1 MKILENI
8 KKNIND
14 FKADTLKLD
23 KFLTGTYTSYSFFQ
37 HKYPEVKKEFNEKKS
52 RSKDEIEAKMIFEN
66 LNESIS
72 IYKLEIYK
80 YCFIN
85 LIARLDAFLNDIA
98 KSMYLWKK
106 SDLEEDKRKKII
118 LEFSHASFKSK
129 LKHLK
134 KEFGLIFPSIE
145 EWELSIIE
153 LFSTRNII
161 LHNDGLVNETY
172 LNINKDSKLNIDD
185 KRVVDEE
192 YLKLTLVL
200 AIIIAKSIEEQVIKA
215 KDN

>member
-1 MKILENI
+1 
-8 KKNIND
+8 
-14 FKADTLKLD
+14 
-23 KFLTGTYTSYSFFQ
+23 
-37 HKYPEVKKEFNEKKS
+37 
-52 RSKDEIEAKMIFEN
+52 MIFT
-66 LNESIS
+66 LFWESQ
-72 IYKLEIYK
+72 E
-80 YCFIN
+80 
-85 LIARLDAFLNDIA
+85 
-98 KSMYLWKK
+98 
-106 SDLEEDKRKKII
+106 
-118 LEFSHASFKSK
+118 
-129 LKHLK
+129 
-134 KEFGLIFPSIE
+134 EFGLIFPSIE

>member
-8 KKNIND
+8 KKSIND

-23 KFLTGTYTSYSFFQ
+23 KFLTGTCTSYSFFQ
-37 HKYPEVKKEFNEKKS
+37 NKYPEVKKEFNEKKS

>member
-1 MKILENI
+1 
-8 KKNIND
+8 
-14 FKADTLKLD
+14 
-23 KFLTGTYTSYSFFQ
+23 
-37 HKYPEVKKEFNEKKS
+37 
-52 RSKDEIEAKMIFEN
+52 MIFEN

-161 LHNDGLVNETY
+161 LHNDGMVNETY